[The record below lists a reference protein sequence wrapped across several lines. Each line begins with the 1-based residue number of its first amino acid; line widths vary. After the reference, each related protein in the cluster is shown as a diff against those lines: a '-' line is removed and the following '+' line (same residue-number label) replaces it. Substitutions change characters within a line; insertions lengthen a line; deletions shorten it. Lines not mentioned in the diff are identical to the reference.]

1 MASPKSRQQVASRLQ
16 WIGIILLTTL
26 LIVSILFTSSLSIVD
41 CITDQKKNEET
52 STTAKVLSV
61 LLGDASTVVNTAK
74 FSAKAVPCQCTMPD
88 KWYAQSG
95 QDKFLFE
102 RLFFQ
107 QGLCCKG
114 VFVEFGALN
123 GIDHSNTYAFEHY
136 MGWKGLMF
144 EIDPNVYVDLER
156 NRPSADIIIGA
167 VCPSGES
174 NITVLLSVYGGF
186 SGSIKQYEE
195 TRRNT
200 KRNET
205 VVKCYNLADELRK
218 RGMMRVDYL
227 TMDTEGSEVDLVL
240 DFPWDDFDVRM
251 VQIEQLNEGKY
262 TGQVGKKDK
271 IIQHMLSHGYELYNV
286 FVVASDDTD
295 DLMFVRNLPRF
306 DLKMTNTT

>member
-1 MASPKSRQQVASRLQ
+1 MT
-16 WIGIILLTTL
+16 LTAL
-26 LIVSILFTSSLSIVD
+26 LIVTFLLTSNHSFAK
-41 CITDQKKNEET
+41 CITDKTTNNEE
-52 STTAKVLSV
+52 STTANSVLS
-61 LLGDASTVVNTAK
+61 LSGDVSTLVNTAAS
-74 FSAKAVPCQCTMPD
+74 SATAATCQCTMPD
-88 KWYAQSG
+88 RWHAQSG

-123 GIDHSNTYAFEHY
+123 GIDHSNTYAFERY

-144 EIDPNVYVDLER
+144 EIDPHVYRDLEQ
-156 NRPSADIIIGA
+156 NRPGADIVIGA

-174 NITVLLSVYGGF
+174 NITVILSIHGGL

-195 TRRNT
+195 SRLHM
-200 KRNET
+200 KREES

-218 RGMMRVDYL
+218 RDMMRVDYL

-262 TGQVGKKDK
+262 TSQVGKKEK
-271 IIQHMLSHGYELYNV
+271 IIQHMISHGYELYHV
-286 FVVASDDTD
+286 FVVAIDDTD

-306 DLKMTNTT
+306 DLNTTKTS